1 MFFCCRPT
9 VPKSLS
15 EESATLI
22 AAVFQHDANE
32 LIGLSVVA
40 CKEIPHLLAHV
51 TSLKSM
57 SSPERK
63 KVTLPLISV
72 SKTPILNELEARW
85 EIGDT
90 EAIDF
95 CKSKRKLLHKMD
107 LRKPNFKWLSNLNS

>member
-1 MFFCCRPT
+1 M
-9 VPKSLS
+9 S